1 MIRQCWF
8 QVIKSSLVFALTD
21 ESLDLCH
28 NHWIKTYLHSTMRTT
43 NQRQSRSR
51 DLSQFDD
58 PICAPQAKIY
68 SENASETSI
77 SFQKCVRNSKKFFA
91 PIGAKCILKS
101 RNKILKSREND
112 KNLLSPEMR
121 PDTPPPQGGGSIFYK
136 ISRNFQMFQLFWGKV
151 ALCFCPKP
159 EIWKLI
165 PKTTFFRDP
174 ILRHIS
180 CSNNDWVWMLCN
192 GFYK

>member
-1 MIRQCWF
+1 MYPVRTLVNSIRG
-8 QVIKSSLVFALTD
+8 IPSITSLVLRANSNTALTD

-101 RNKILKSREND
+101 RNKILKSREIWQKSLKSRD
-112 KNLLSPEMR
+112 ETRHPPSP
-121 PDTPPPQGGGSIFYK
+121 GGGLFFIREVE
-136 ISRNFQMFQLFWGKV
+136 ISKCFNFSEGK
-151 ALCFCPKP
+151 
-159 EIWKLI
+159 
-165 PKTTFFRDP
+165 
-174 ILRHIS
+174 
-180 CSNNDWVWMLCN
+180 
-192 GFYK
+192 